1 MKRIALYLFA
11 LLPMC
16 SIAQSVDYNK
26 IIVPDQ
32 VPSISFEERLVQL
45 AWKNHPTNKV
55 AVQKVEM
62 AQALKTKASWAW
74 LDHFFVQANV
84 NEFTG
89 NTEGD
94 QWGRAFYPKYNLGV
108 KLPVGTFVHTPLN
121 AKATRDQVLI
131 NEFEVN
137 AKKLSVRR
145 DVLQAVEK
153 LRERFKVIKLRE
165 RIKEDYLLMFQ
176 DAEKKFKEGK
186 ITLEFYR
193 GTIQAYA
200 LQEEEIIQAQSLFNQ
215 ERLALEEL
223 VGVELKDVEGYL
235 EFTNRLTRETEIK
248 P

>member
-1 MKRIALYLFA
+1 MKRPELYLFL
-11 LLPMC
+11 LLPFF
-16 SIAQSVDYNK
+16 SVAQSVDYNK

-32 VPSISFEERLVQL
+32 VASVSFEERLVQL

-55 AVQKVEM
+55 ATQKVEM
-62 AQALKTKASWAW
+62 AQALKSKASWAW

-89 NTEGD
+89 NTEVDG
-94 QWGRAFYPKYNLGV
+94 WGRAFYPKYNVGV
-108 KLPVGTFVHTPLN
+108 KLPIGTFIHTPLN
-121 AKATRDQVLI
+121 AHAAKDQVLI

-137 AKKLSVRR
+137 AKKLAVRK
-145 DVLQAVEK
+145 DVLQSVEK

-165 RIKEDYLLMFQ
+165 QIKEDYLLMFQ

-193 GTIQAYA
+193 GTIQAYT

-223 VGVELKDVEGYL
+223 VGVELKDIEGYL
-235 EFTNRLTRETEIK
+235 EFTNRLTRESQIK

>member
-1 MKRIALYLFA
+1 MKRPELYLFV
-11 LLPMC
+11 LLPFF

-32 VPSISFEERLVQL
+32 VASVSFEERLVQL

-55 AVQKVEM
+55 AIQKVEM
-62 AQALKTKASWAW
+62 AQALKSKASWAW

-89 NTEGD
+89 NTEVDG
-94 QWGRAFYPKYNLGV
+94 WGRAFYPKYNLGV
-108 KLPVGTFVHTPLN
+108 KLPIGTFIHTPLN
-121 AKATRDQVLI
+121 THAAKDQVLI

-137 AKKLSVRR
+137 AKKLAVRR

-165 RIKEDYLLMFQ
+165 QIKEDYLLMFQ

-193 GTIQAYA
+193 GTIQAYT

-215 ERLALEEL
+215 ERIALEEL

-235 EFTNRLTRETEIK
+235 EFTNKLTRESQIK
-248 P
+248 

>member
-1 MKRIALYLFA
+1 MKRALYLFVFI
-11 LLPMC
+11 PFI
-16 SIAQSVDYNK
+16 SFSQSVDYNK

-32 VPSISFEERLVQL
+32 VPEISFEERLVQL

-55 AVQKVEM
+55 AIQKVEM
-62 AQALKTKASWAW
+62 AQALKSKASWAW

-89 NTEGD
+89 NTEVDG
-94 QWGRAFYPKYNLGV
+94 WGRAFYPKYNVGV
-108 KLPVGTFVHTPLN
+108 RLPIGTFVHTPLN
-121 AKATRDQVLI
+121 AQAAGDQVLI

-137 AKKLSVRR
+137 AKKLAVRR
-145 DVLQAVEK
+145 DVLQAIEK

-193 GTIQAYA
+193 GTIQAYS

-223 VGVELKDVEGYL
+223 VGVELQDIEGYID
-235 EFTNRLTRETEIK
+235 FTNKLTRETQMK

>member
-1 MKRIALYLFA
+1 MKKIIPYLFV
-11 LLPMC
+11 LIPVC
-16 SIAQSVDYNK
+16 SLAQSVDYNK

-45 AWKNHPTNKV
+45 AWKNHPTNK
-55 AVQKVEM
+55 AAMQKVEV
-62 AQALKTKASWAW
+62 AQALKAKASWAW
-74 LDHFFVQANV
+74 LDNFFIQANV

-89 NTEGD
+89 NSD
-94 QWGRAFYPKYNLGV
+94 VDAWGRAFYPNYNLGV
-108 KLPVGTFVHTPLN
+108 KLPLGAFVHTPLN
-121 AKATRDQVLI
+121 STAAKGQVLI
-131 NEFEVN
+131 SEFEVN
-137 AKKLSVRR
+137 AKKLEVRR

-193 GTIQAYA
+193 GTIQAYSV
-200 LQEEEIIQAQSLFNQ
+200 QEEEIIQAQSLFNQ
-215 ERLALEEL
+215 ERIALEEL
-223 VGVELKDVEGYL
+223 VGVELKDVEGYM
-235 EFTNRLTRETEIK
+235 EFTSRLTRETQLR

>member
-1 MKRIALYLFA
+1 MKRPELYLFL
-11 LLPMC
+11 LLPFF
-16 SIAQSVDYNK
+16 SVAQSVDYNK

-32 VPSISFEERLVQL
+32 VASVSFEERLVQL

-55 AVQKVEM
+55 ATQKVEM
-62 AQALKTKASWAW
+62 AQALKAKASWAW

-89 NTEGD
+89 NTEVDG
-94 QWGRAFYPKYNLGV
+94 WGRAFYPKYNVGV
-108 KLPVGTFVHTPLN
+108 KLPIGTFIHTPLN
-121 AKATRDQVLI
+121 AHAAKDQVLI

-137 AKKLSVRR
+137 AKKLAVRR
-145 DVLQAVEK
+145 DVLQSVEK

-165 RIKEDYLLMFQ
+165 QIKEDYLLMFQ

-193 GTIQAYA
+193 GTIQAYT

-235 EFTNRLTRETEIK
+235 EFTNRLTRESQIK

>member
-1 MKRIALYLFA
+1 MKRIALYVFFLV
-11 LLPMC
+11 PMI
-16 SIAQSVDYNK
+16 SFSQSVDYNK

-55 AVQKVEM
+55 ALQKVEVS
-62 AQALKTKASWAW
+62 QALKSKASWAW
-74 LDHFFVQANV
+74 LDNFFIQANV

-89 NTEGD
+89 NTDVDG
-94 QWGRAFYPKYNLGV
+94 WGRAFYPQYNLGV
-108 KLPVGTFVHTPLN
+108 KLPIGTFVSTPLN
-121 AKATRDQVLI
+121 AQATKGQVLI

-145 DVLQAVEK
+145 DVLQTIER

-165 RIKEDYLLMFQ
+165 RIKEDYVLMYQ

-193 GTIQAYA
+193 GAIQAYA

-215 ERLALEEL
+215 QRLALEEL
-223 VGVELKDVEGYL
+223 VGVELKDVEGYV
-235 EFTNRLTRETEIK
+235 EFTNRLTRETQITK
-248 P
+248 

>member
-1 MKRIALYLFA
+1 MKSKALYLLI
-11 LLPMC
+11 LLPAY
-16 SIAQSVDYNK
+16 SFAQSVDYNK

-32 VPSISFEERLVQL
+32 VQSISFEERLVQL

-55 AVQKVEM
+55 ALQKVEM
-62 AQALKTKASWAW
+62 AQALKAKASWAW
-74 LDHFFVQANV
+74 LDNFFVQANV

-89 NTEGD
+89 NTEFDG
-94 QWGRAFYPKYNLGV
+94 WGRAFYPKYNLGV
-108 KLPVGTFVHTPLN
+108 KLPIGTFIHTPLN
-121 AKATRDQVLI
+121 AHAAKDQVLI

-137 AKKLSVRR
+137 AKKLTVRR
-145 DVLQAVEK
+145 DVMQGIEK
-153 LRERFKVIKLRE
+153 LRERFKIIKLRE

-176 DAEKKFKEGK
+176 DAEQKFKEGK

-193 GTIQAYA
+193 GTIQAYS

-223 VGVELKDVEGYL
+223 VGVELKDVEGYV
-235 EFTNRLTRETEIK
+235 EFTNRLTRETQIK

>member
-1 MKRIALYLFA
+1 MKKIALYLFILVPVCA
-11 LLPMC
+11 F
-16 SIAQSVDYNK
+16 AQSVDYNK

-45 AWKNHPTNKV
+45 AWKNHPTNK
-55 AVQKVEM
+55 AAIQKVEM

-74 LDHFFVQANV
+74 LDNFYVMANV
-84 NEFTG
+84 NEFSGSTDVD
-89 NTEGD
+89 E
-94 QWGRAFYPKYNLGV
+94 WGRAFYPKYNLGV
-108 KLPVGTFVHTPLN
+108 KLPIGTFVHTPLN
-121 AKATRDQVLI
+121 SSAAKDQVLI

-137 AKKLSVRR
+137 AKKLAVRR
-145 DVLQAVEK
+145 DVLQAIEK
-153 LRERFKVIKLRE
+153 LRERFKIIKLRE

-193 GTIQAYA
+193 GTIQAYS

-223 VGVELKDVEGYL
+223 VGVELKDVEGYA
-235 EFTNRLTRETEIK
+235 EFTSRLTRETQLR

>member
-1 MKRIALYLFA
+1 MKRIALYLFI
-11 LLPMC
+11 LVPMC
-16 SIAQSVDYNK
+16 SFAQSVDYNK

-45 AWKNHPTNKV
+45 AWKNHPTNK
-55 AVQKVEM
+55 AAMQKVEM
-62 AQALKTKASWAW
+62 AQSLKTKASWAW
-74 LDHFFVQANV
+74 LDNFYIMANM

-89 NTEGD
+89 STDVDE
-94 QWGRAFYPKYNLGV
+94 WGRAFYPKYNLGV
-108 KLPVGTFVHTPLN
+108 KLPIGTFIHTPLN
-121 AKATRDQVLI
+121 SHAAKDQVLI

-137 AKKLSVRR
+137 ARKLAVRR

-153 LRERFKVIKLRE
+153 LRERFKIIKLRE

-193 GTIQAYA
+193 GTIQSYS

-223 VGVELKDVEGYL
+223 VGVELKDVEGYA
-235 EFTNRLTRETEIK
+235 EFTARLTRETQIR